1 MTRGQVARRLLDLL
15 RPLAPAMAV
24 SAAARV
30 INQGLAV
37 AIPALAA
44 ALVVGFDPAA
54 AVGPLL
60 LLLGGLA
67 LVKGAFRYIEQFTGH
82 AVTFRLLSRLRI
94 ETYRNIVPLAP
105 AGLEEERSG
114 DLVARAVGDI
124 DRVEP
129 FYAHTIAPMVSAVA
143 VPLLVATGLAL
154 WVDPL
159 VAVVFLPFPL
169 LIVLIT
175 PWLRV
180 GKVAE
185 LSAEARDLDGETAGV
200 FTDIVQGVREI
211 AVFDA
216 RNVVIGWIDAIS
228 QRATA
233 VRRSLAR
240 VAAARSAVGDLVAAA
255 AVVTVTAVATTR
267 LPALTGIPGGDPI
280 ELPQVVAAVV
290 AAWLGT
296 APARALEDIVPDLEQ
311 ALAAGARLFEL
322 ADREPPV
329 PEPVDASPVPA
340 GGGDL
345 VFESVSVELPGLES
359 PALGEIAIE
368 IQQGRYVAVVGPSG
382 SGKSTLV
389 ELPVR
394 FRDPDTGFV
403 KLAGLDLRH
412 ADPTS
417 LRTRLMLVPQRP
429 DIFHGTLADNL
440 RLAKPGAGDDD
451 LWRALERAGLG
462 EWVESLP
469 AGLRTSIGELGET
482 LSGGQRQRLSVARAF
497 LRDSAVLILDEA
509 TSELDA
515 ATEKRV
521 LAELAAGL
529 GRQTLVMVAHRI
541 DTVTD
546 ADEILVLDRGRLVER
561 GRHHDLVQAG
571 GVYAGLWQRH
581 LDVLPETE

>member
-1 MTRGQVARRLLDLL
+1 MTRGHVARRLLDLL

-24 SAAARV
+24 SATARV

-44 ALVVGFDPAA
+44 ALVVGFDPAS
-54 AVGPLL
+54 GLWPLL

-67 LVKGAFRYIEQFTGH
+67 VAKGAFRYIEQFTGH
-82 AVTFRLLSRLRI
+82 AVTFRLLSGLRI
-94 ETYRNIVPLAP
+94 QTYRNIVPLGP
-105 AGLEEERSG
+105 AGLEGSRSG
-114 DLVARAVGDI
+114 DLLARVVGDI

-129 FYAHTIAPMVSAVA
+129 FYAHTIAPLVSAVA

-159 VAVVFLPFPL
+159 VAIVFLPFPL
-169 LIVLIT
+169 LIVVIT

-185 LSAEARDLDGETAGV
+185 LSAEARDLGGETAGV
-200 FTDIVQGVREI
+200 FTDVVQGVREV

-216 RNVVIGWIDAIS
+216 RNVVTGWIDGIS

-233 VRRSLAR
+233 VRGFLAR
-240 VAAARSAVGDLVAAA
+240 VAAARSALGDLLAGA

-267 LPALTGIPGGDPI
+267 LPALTEIPGVDPV
-280 ELPQVVAAVV
+280 ELPHVVAAVV

-322 ADREPPV
+322 ADREPAV
-329 PEPVDASPVPA
+329 REPGDASPVPTA
-340 GGGDL
+340 GDL

-359 PALGEIAIE
+359 PALGEIDIE
-368 IQQGRYVAVVGPSG
+368 ISPGSHVAVVGPSG

-389 ELPVR
+389 ELPGR
-394 FRDPDTGFV
+394 FRDPDTGCV

-412 ADPTS
+412 ADSAS
-417 LRTRLMLVPQRP
+417 LRTRVMLVPQRP

-440 RLAKPGAGDDD
+440 RLAQPDADDD
-451 LWRALERAGLG
+451 ELWRALKRAGLG
-462 EWVESLP
+462 EWAESLP
-469 AGLRTSIGELGET
+469 EGLEASIGELGET
-482 LSGGQRQRLSVARAF
+482 LSGGQRQRLAIARAF
-497 LRDSAVLILDEA
+497 LRDSALLILDEA

-515 ATEKRV
+515 ATEKGV
-521 LAELAAGL
+521 LAEVAAGL

-561 GRHHDLVQAG
+561 GRHPDLVQAG
-571 GVYAGLWQRH
+571 GVYAGLWRRH
-581 LDVLPETE
+581 LDVLPESG